1 MSLINV
7 IITNLFLLRIL
18 MKKYDFKDDN
28 YVTSDPVES
37 YFECISSCD
46 ISDGIC
52 ISKCVEILREDNI

>member
-1 MSLINV
+1 
-7 IITNLFLLRIL
+7 
-18 MKKYDFKDDN
+18 MKNYDLKESK

-52 ISKCVEILREDNI
+52 ISQCVEILRDCLLYTSPSPRDRG